1 MSVHLINKLPL
12 NLSIHPQDRGEL
24 RPILYFLLPNMI
36 MAATSVKMDTVYGLA
51 SPKRAAP
58 PPSVTVTVFK
68 ICPRFPAV
76 QQCE

>member
-1 MSVHLINKLPL
+1 MSILLINKLPL

-24 RPILYFLLPNMI
+24 RPIVYFLLPNMI
-36 MAATSVKMDTVYGLA
+36 MAATVKMYAVYGI
-51 SPKRAAP
+51 AAP
-58 PPSVTVTVFK
+58 ISPPPPVTVTVFK